1 MNAFNFTR
9 DVANAAHLIKQN
21 ASQYV
26 TPSTSGLT
34 AGNYLANK
42 LDVINRT
49 ASENSAFNA
58 SEAALQRSWQEQA
71 NAKAMEFNASQA
83 ALNRDWQAFMSN
95 TAHQRE
101 VADLKAAG
109 LNPVLSA
116 MNGNGAAVTSGAT
129 ASGVVSSGASAS
141 ADTSA
146 NAAIVGILSAIIN
159 ANQQLEAANINA
171 RTQEAVADKYTA
183 MSEITSKIAAA
194 ASMYGSEQ
202 MAGASM
208 YGARA
213 SYAASKYAIDNPNS
227 FEAVLA
233 RIMAGMLSDDSGS
246 VSGFG
251 QSTKDWFMD
260 LVTGDKTP
268 VRSGSF
274 GGKK

>member
-1 MNAFNFTR
+1 MNVFNFTR

-21 ASQYV
+21 AGQYNV
-26 TPSTSGLT
+26 PSTSGLT
-34 AGNYLANK
+34 DGNYLANK

-58 SEAALQRSWQEQA
+58 SQAALQRDWQEKS

-101 VADLKAAG
+101 VADLKSAG

-141 ADTSA
+141 ADNSA
-146 NAAIVGILSAIIN
+146 NAAIVGILSAVIN
-159 ANQQLEAANINA
+159 AQQQLEAANINA

-183 MSEITSKIAAA
+183 MSEITSQIAAA
-194 ASMYGSEQ
+194 ASMYGSQQ

-208 YGARA
+208 YGAQKA
-213 SYAASKYAIDNPNS
+213 YEASKYGVDNPNS
-227 FEAVLA
+227 IEAVVSRLLA
-233 RIMAGMLSDDSGS
+233 GAISDKGGS
-246 VSGFG
+246 VSGAG
-251 QSTKDWFMD
+251 QKIKDW
-260 LVTGDKTP
+260 LSSP
-268 VRSGSF
+268 SF
-274 GGKK
+274 GRVPPIKPTSSGKF